1 MDENRWKLWVFKKY
15 FDDLNVI
22 MNATKAGIKFVEGK
36 AIGGP
41 HIIFVL
47 NSNE

>member
-36 AIGGP
+36 AEGKLIQNDT
-41 HIIFVL
+41 IT
-47 NSNE
+47 EY